1 MNKLIIIWG
10 FILKK
15 FNISML
21 GIIGILVLVVFAS
34 GCTSNSNNTTTMSNS
49 SSQSQSSQSN
59 PTSNGSSSKYATV
72 VVDYAG
78 SFTGSI
84 SDGMGTRSVQG
95 TGPQSFQLSQNPGNV
110 GLSFQKKDNS
120 TAPLTVSIHDINANT
135 LTSNSTSASYGVVS
149 LGYTF

>member
-1 MNKLIIIWG
+1 MNTLIIIWG

-15 FNISML
+15 FNISVL

-34 GCTSNSNNTTTMSNS
+34 GCTSSSNNTTMSNS
-49 SSQSQSSQSN
+49 SSQSQSSPSN
-59 PTSNGSSSKYATV
+59 PTSNGSSSQYDTV

-84 SDGMGTRSVQG
+84 SDSMGTRSVQG

-120 TAPLTVSIHDINANT
+120 TAPLTVSIHDINAKT
-135 LTSNSTSASYGVVS
+135 LTSNSTTASYGVVS